1 MKCTI
6 SVNNNNISNHN
17 NNMII
22 NGNSSIDSMKS
33 YKR

>member
-6 SVNNNNISNHN
+6 NGSNNNN
-17 NNMII
+17 NMMI